1 MILRWYAN
9 EENIQESE
17 GLMITIDE
25 MEAMMAEI
33 VEALPEE
40 LFDRLNGGVILL
52 PDEKENKNSKNN
64 DLFILG
70 EYHSGGVMGRYI
82 AIYYGSFM
90 RLYGNLK
97 NKKLRKKLE
106 HTIKHE
112 FTHHLESLAGE
123 KDLEIEDAI
132 KMKKYLSKYKK

>member
-1 MILRWYAN
+1 
-9 EENIQESE
+9 
-17 GLMITIDE
+17 MITIDE
-25 MEAMMAEI
+25 MDAMIAEI
-33 VEALPEE
+33 VESLPEE

-82 AIYYGSFM
+82 AIYYGSFI
-90 RLYGNLK
+90 RLYGKLK
-97 NKKLRKKLE
+97 NKKIRKKIE

-112 FTHHLESLAGE
+112 FIHHLESLAGE
-123 KDLEIEDAI
+123 KDLEIEDAR
-132 KMKKYLSKYKK
+132 KMDKYLSKYKK

>member
-1 MILRWYAN
+1 MRKSIR
-9 EENIQESE
+9 ESE
-17 GLMITIDE
+17 AFMITIDE
-25 MEAMMAEI
+25 METMIEEI
-33 VEALPEE
+33 VESLPEE

-52 PDEKENKNSKNN
+52 LEEKENKNSKNN

-97 NKKLRKKLE
+97 NKKIRKKIE

-123 KDLEIEDAI
+123 KDLEIEDAR

>member
-1 MILRWYAN
+1 
-9 EENIQESE
+9 
-17 GLMITIDE
+17 MITIDE
-25 MEAMMAEI
+25 METMIEEI
-33 VEALPEE
+33 VESLPEE

-52 PDEKENKNSKNN
+52 LEEKENKNSKNN

-97 NKKLRKKLE
+97 NKKIRKKIE

-123 KDLEIEDAI
+123 KDLEIEDAR